1 MSSPI
6 GIIDSGV
13 GGLTVLKE
21 IVAVLPHQH
30 YIYCADTKHVPYGE
44 KSIKELVELVKHT
57 VQYLVKQ
64 NVSLIVIACNTV
76 SGAVLTEI
84 EKEYPHITFIQMIQH
99 GLQGVTRYSPN
110 SVGVLATQSTIREGT
125 YIKRLLEYFPYAS
138 IQALPA
144 PQLVLWAEQG
154 NICGGDV
161 ESYIQTLYRDFR
173 VQPDLLIL
181 ACTHFPYF
189 MQIFSTV
196 VSQYTHIYNPASSI
210 AQYIVSLV
218 EPLDTVQSVVS
229 PPNIDWYITG
239 KSDIVYTLASQ
250 QGLL

>member
-30 YIYCADTKHVPYGE
+30 YIYCADTKHIPYGE
-44 KSIKELVELVKHT
+44 KSIEELIKLVKHT

-64 NVSLIVIACNTV
+64 NVSLIVVACNTI
-76 SGAVLTEI
+76 SGTVLKEI

-99 GLQGVTRYSPN
+99 GLQGVTKYTPHSI
-110 SVGVLATQSTIREGT
+110 GVLATQATIREGT
-125 YIKRLLEYFPYAS
+125 YIKRLSQYFPHAS

-154 NICGGDV
+154 NTSGSDV
-161 ESYIQTLYRDFR
+161 EAYIQSLYHDFH

-189 MQIFSTV
+189 IQILSTV
-196 VSQYTHIYNPASSI
+196 VSQHTHIYNPASSI
-210 AQYIVSLV
+210 AQYIMSLV
-218 EPLDTVQSVVS
+218 QPLNTSQSVVY
-229 PPNIDWYITG
+229 PPNIDRYITG
-239 KSDIVYTLASQ
+239 KSDILYALASQ
-250 QGLL
+250 QGLR